1 METLRGNVN
10 LLSAN
15 PTIMELNK
23 NGKLSPKKLISYT
36 VASVD
41 SVDSVL
47 LNLRMVATFEKKKI
61 PDGRLHNAFLYQKY
75 FRGITGQ

>member
-10 LLSAN
+10 PLSAN

-41 SVDSVL
+41 SVL
-47 LNLRMVATFEKKKI
+47 LNLRMVATFVKKKI

-75 FRGITGQ
+75 FRGIIGQ